1 MRMRPFD
8 RMPCPHKTMITT
20 LKRFAAATV
29 AAIGFCL
36 PASATT
42 YSTDFSDLW
51 WAGEAENG
59 WGINFIQQSEVLFGT
74 MFVYGQD
81 NTPRWYVA
89 SNLSPTSSGGSTF
102 SGPLYRT
109 TGPFFGGAWTANATP
124 TQVGTMT
131 VAFNSPSTGTLTYTV
146 DGTSVTKNLSRQT
159 WRNNNVAGNYLG
171 GITAIGSNCGQGVQ
185 NGPILIFGNL
195 GITQSGMA
203 LTLRINFVSNT
214 GANSVC
220 NMSGNMTQQGK
231 LGSLSGGTWSCTFGT
246 TPGNTGTFSLSA
258 IDATNNGLT
267 ATFTGQDQFCT
278 YNGRF
283 GGLRDV
289 I

>member
-1 MRMRPFD
+1 MRAP
-8 RMPCPHKTMITT
+8 PHVVAPQHTMNTSL
-20 LKRFAAATV
+20 LKRCAAAAV
-29 AAIGFCL
+29 AALGFSL

-51 WAGEAENG
+51 WVGEAENG
-59 WGINFIQQSEVLFGT
+59 WGINFIQQAEVIFGT

-89 SNLSPTSSGGSTF
+89 SNLSPTSAGSTTF
-102 SGPLYRT
+102 EGALFRT
-109 TGPFFGGAWTANATP
+109 TGPYFGGPWSANAVP
-124 TQVGTMT
+124 TQVGTMR
-131 VAFNSPSTGTLTYTV
+131 VAFDSATTATLTYTA
-146 DGTSVTKNLSRQT
+146 DGATVTKSIQRQT
-159 WRNNNVAGNYLG
+159 WRNNNIAGNYLG
-171 GITAIGSNCGQGVQ
+171 GITAIGSNCGGGVQ

-195 GITQSGMA
+195 GVTQSGMA
-203 LTLRINFVSNT
+203 VTMRVNFVSNT
-214 GANSVC
+214 GASSVC

-231 LGSLSGGTWSCTFGT
+231 MGTLSGGTWACTFGT
-246 TPGNTGTFSLSA
+246 TPGNQGTFTLTS
-258 IDATNNGLT
+258 IDATVNGLT